1 MLPRSTITTIR
12 QLITR
17 SGSRSYATASSPKT
31 LVYLEHVNG
40 NLESGSLSALTAAS
54 QLGGEVTGILV
65 GGSSEVQSVLEKA
78 KK

>member
-1 MLPRSTITTIR
+1 MLSRSTTTIR
-12 QLITR
+12 QLIAR
-17 SGSRSYATASSPKT
+17 SSSRSYATATSPRT
-31 LVYLEHVNG
+31 LVYLEHSDG

-65 GGSSEVQSVLEKA
+65 GGSKEVESVLEKA